1 MAKGKWIDDLAA
13 ETPLQ
18 QAARHVLALRLEV
31 VHTELVRTRDAPD
44 EDPEYVHQLR
54 VATRRATAALD
65 IFADCLPNKVYRRAR
80 KQLRRIR
87 RAAGD
92 ARDWD
97 VFLEDL
103 ATHPRTPETR
113 PGLDALIGYATARR
127 DVAHGR
133 LQEAFTADPGAFAR
147 LAAATVAS
155 VRNPRSG
162 PGYLIDLALP
172 RLVVLLG
179 ELNQAASDDL
189 NDYENLHQVRII
201 GKRLRYAME
210 VFAGCFAPPFREKL
224 YPAIEEM
231 QTILGHANDSYVA
244 NQRLAAVRESLRKA
258 APAEWDRYRP
268 GIEGLLHHHERRLL
282 EQRQHFLNWWGL
294 WQPYGNEFALRIR
307 LEELR
312 LDPGRDDPATQA
324 SGQRPHLMM
333 HEDRA

>member
-1 MAKGKWIDDLAA
+1 MAGGKWIAGLTAH
-13 ETPLQ
+13 TPLAD
-18 QAARHVLALRLEV
+18 AARRVLTVRL
-31 VHTELVRTRDAPD
+31 ELVRDHLPPALH
-44 EDPEYVHQLR
+44 EAEQDPEHVHQLR
-54 VATRRATAALD
+54 VATRRARAALD
-65 IFADCLPNKVYRRAR
+65 IFAGCLPAKAHKRAR
-80 KQLRRIR
+80 RQLRDLRQ
-87 RAAGD
+87 AAGE

-103 ATHPRTPETR
+103 ATHTRTPETR

-133 LQEAFTADPGAFAR
+133 LQEAFTEDPDEFAR

-155 VRNPRSG
+155 VRNSRSG
-162 PGYLIDLALP
+162 PGYLIHLALP

-179 ELNQAASDDL
+179 ELNQTASDDL
-189 NDYENLHQVRII
+189 NDCENLHQVRII

-224 YPAIEEM
+224 YPAMEEM

-244 NQRLAAVRESLRKA
+244 NQRLAALRDSLRKA

-294 WQPYGNEFALRIR
+294 WQPYGNEFALRTR

-324 SGQRPHLMM
+324 SDRRPHLMM